1 MVCRR
6 GGGDE
11 LLDKLA
17 VKWSVNLFRIPRGG
31 IQVGDIFVV
40 QRRFL
45 DQWDRLANLYQ
56 PKLAL
61 PEPDRQPVGDLDEVE
76 SQSYAADGGFEALQG
91 FLQGLGVPALPLRAT
106 VKAARQTKVSLSFS
120 VGNVTRAALLPGEI
134 KREMERRAKGSRW
147 GAADPKR
154 RYVVAHAVWKA
165 TSLQIKLEGGRQ
177 VVSELSARLT
187 GVAGASGKL
196 NATHDSRGTIKYHR
210 DDPIAFGIQVT
221 GVQFEGGV
229 PLLQGAPDLSPWEVR
244 RNNGQEGASA
254 EERTKDEQ
262 EYGVLIGAK
271 DGSPFVTLRQG
282 RTSA

>member
-6 GGGDE
+6 GAGDD

-31 IQVGDIFVV
+31 IQVGDVFVV
-40 QRRFL
+40 QKRIL

-56 PKLAL
+56 PKLEL
-61 PEPDRQPVGDLDEVE
+61 PEPDSQPVGDMDQVE
-76 SQSYAADGGFEALQG
+76 SQSYAADAGFEALKG

-106 VKAARQTKVSLSFS
+106 IKAARKTTVSLSFS
-120 VGNVTRAALLPGEI
+120 VGNVTRTALLPGEI
-134 KREMERRAKGSRW
+134 KRQMERRAKGSRW
-147 GAADPKR
+147 GAVDPKR
-154 RYVVAHAVWKA
+154 RYMVAHAVWKA

-196 NATHDSRGTIKYHR
+196 KATHDSSGTINYDH

-229 PLLQGAPDLSPWEVR
+229 PLLKGAPDLSPMQVR
-244 RNNGQEGASA
+244 RGTDQEGAPTDEQEA
-254 EERTKDEQ
+254 DEQ
-262 EYGVLIGAK
+262 EYGLLIGAK
-271 DGSPFVTLRQG
+271 DGSPFVTLR
-282 RTSA
+282 

>member
-6 GGGDE
+6 GAGDE
-11 LLDKLA
+11 LLNKLA

-31 IQVGDIFVV
+31 VQVGDVFVV
-40 QRRFL
+40 QKRIL

-56 PKLAL
+56 PKLEL
-61 PEPDRQPVGDLDEVE
+61 PEPDSQPIGDMDQVE
-76 SQSYAADGGFEALQG
+76 SQSYAAEAGFEALQG

-106 VKAARQTKVSLSFS
+106 IKAARKTTVSLLFS
-120 VGNVTRAALLPGEI
+120 VSGVTRTALLPGEI

-147 GAADPKR
+147 GAVDPKR
-154 RYVVAHAVWKA
+154 RYMVAHAVWEA

-187 GVAGASGKL
+187 GVAGGSGTLKV
-196 NATHDSRGTIKYHR
+196 THGSSGTIKYDR

-229 PLLQGAPDLSPWEVR
+229 PLLKGAPDPSPMQVR
-244 RNNGQEGASA
+244 RRTGEGDARA
-254 EERTKDEQ
+254 DEQQADEQ
-262 EYGVLIGAK
+262 EYGLLIGAK
-271 DGSPFVTLRQG
+271 DGSPFVTLR
-282 RTSA
+282 